1 VKARV
6 TSTPITT
13 VLIAL
18 ALGSYVSFG
27 PGAFDTYGPGSG
39 QAGFGTVLLNLLR
52 HQDLFHLLTNL
63 ALLAWAGYPG
73 EARAG
78 SPRWGLLVLA
88 SAILPALAEF
98 LLVDARFLGL
108 SGVAFATVTL
118 VVLNAPEPRDRRLGA
133 LMLAAALAFDIFF
146 ARGQTALVV
155 HTFAIAVG
163 AVFSMLG
170 SLFGGGKPK
179 LVPMKLNHLSQ
190 VVQIIAQTDEDD
202 ALEAEESLIS
212 SNCAGMFVLLDRRKV
227 VGVTGAN
234 AAEGSDDAFWLSW
247 TYLDWDWRGQ
257 GWGQFMIDELL
268 RGLDEVNVRKIFIA
282 SSDYEENGAPI
293 YAASHK
299 FYTALGA
306 AEELMVPD
314 YHNPGE
320 AQLIFGLIN
329 PRVNKTADALPDAP
343 AGVSFGAP
351 FPAPE
356 SEGVYAL
363 NWQVEGQ
370 GVQGLEDVVREVAEK
385 GGRGVVTAL
394 PSDVSALAGDQL
406 QNAGFEQI
414 GALRDFYD
422 TGFDQIW
429 WQLPLNSAA

>member
-1 VKARV
+1 MRAQG
-6 TSTPITT
+6 PFPWITA

-18 ALGSYVSFG
+18 ALGGFVIFG
-27 PGAFDTYGPGSG
+27 PGAFDSSPAGVG
-39 QAGFGTVLLNLLR
+39 QADFGAVLLNLFR
-52 HQDLFHLLTNL
+52 HQDLTHLLLNL
-63 ALLAWAGYPG
+63 GLIAWAGSLG
-73 EARAG
+73 EARTG
-78 SPRWGLLVLA
+78 TMQWGLLVLA
-88 SAILPALAEF
+88 SALLPALGEY

-108 SGVAFATVTL
+108 SGVAYATMTQ
-118 VVLNAPEPRDRRLGA
+118 VVLSAPEPRARRMGA
-133 LMLAAALAFDIFF
+133 MVLAMVLLFDIFF

-155 HTFAIAVG
+155 HTFAIALG

-179 LVPMKLNHLSQ
+179 LVPMKMTHLSQ

-202 ALEAEESLIS
+202 ALEAEESLIA
-212 SNCAGMFVLLDRRKV
+212 SNCAGMFVLVDRRKV

-234 AAEGSDDAFWLSW
+234 PAEGSEDAFWLSW

-268 RGLDEVNVRKIFIA
+268 RDLDEVNVRKIFIA

-306 AEELMVPD
+306 VEELMVPD

-329 PRVNKTADALPDAP
+329 PGVDKAADALPDAP
-343 AGVSFGAP
+343 TGVSFGAP

-363 NWQVEGQ
+363 NWQIEGT
-370 GVQGLEDVVREVAEK
+370 GVQGLEGVVREVAEK
-385 GGRGVVTAL
+385 GGRGVVAAL
-394 PSDVSALAGDQL
+394 PSDVSALAEKQL
-406 QNAGFEQI
+406 QRAGFEKI
-414 GALRDFYD
+414 GALKDFYD